1 MNAHVD
7 EDLCIGCGSC
17 VAVCSAVFQM
27 GDNGLAYADNDN
39 IDALTESC
47 VSEAAAICPTS
58 AIIVS

>member
-1 MNAHVD
+1 MKAHVD

-27 GDNGLAYADNDN
+27 EDSGLAYADDDH

-47 VSEAAAICPTS
+47 TAQAAAICPTS
-58 AIIVS
+58 AIKIS